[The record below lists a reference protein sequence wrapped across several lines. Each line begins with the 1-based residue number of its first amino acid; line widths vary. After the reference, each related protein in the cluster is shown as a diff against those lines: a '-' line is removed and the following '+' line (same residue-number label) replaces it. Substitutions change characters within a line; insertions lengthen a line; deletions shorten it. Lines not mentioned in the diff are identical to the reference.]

1 MNDIFGKTPSYS
13 CQSNDDQHCQTCA
26 DEAVAVRVVRL
37 DQEVGLALVEAS
49 DLAAIPNAEEID
61 VTLVENVV
69 VGDVLLAHGGVAI
82 ARLEQGQTHEH

>member
-1 MNDIFGKTPSYS
+1 MNDISGKTPSSS
-13 CQSNDDQHCQTCA
+13 CQVDADQHCLTCS

-37 DQEVGLALVEAS
+37 DQEAGLACVEM
-49 DLAAIPNAEEID
+49 NNQVEEID